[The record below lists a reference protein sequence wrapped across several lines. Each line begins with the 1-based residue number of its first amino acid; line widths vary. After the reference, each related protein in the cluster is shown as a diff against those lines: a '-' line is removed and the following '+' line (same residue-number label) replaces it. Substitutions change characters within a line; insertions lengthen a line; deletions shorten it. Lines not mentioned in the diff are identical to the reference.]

1 MEEKGIDDNRK
12 TWMLRLYS
20 YAAISDIDRMEKIL
34 LKMEADPLVTINWC
48 GYVAAAK
55 AFMKAGQLEKAF
67 TLLNQSEKLVGKN
80 ARRIAYECLL
90 ALYAA
95 IGKKDEVYRI
105 WNLYKN
111 MGKFNNNGYRSM
123 LKSLVK
129 MDDIVG
135 AEKIVEEWE
144 SEFKQFDIQ
153 LPNLLVNA

>member
-1 MEEKGIDDNRK
+1 MQCSRFGHRPSGEDFAEDGSRSPGH
-12 TWMLRLYS
+12 Y
-20 YAAISDIDRMEKIL
+20 
-34 LKMEADPLVTINWC
+34 
-48 GYVAAAK
+48 
-55 AFMKAGQLEKAF
+55 
-67 TLLNQSEKLVGKN
+67 KLVWLSCCSQSIYEGWTIGEGVY
-80 ARRIAYECLL
+80 IAEAIRETHWQKRKENCFECLL
-90 ALYAA
+90 SLDAA